1 MSSYVFAGIILFVVI
16 VIIELLLYSWRA
28 ASDFKRSNQV
38 LDRLQEDSWENEVS
52 ASAENILKKRIISSI
67 PFLNRLLFKINFI
80 ERLELLIRQTDATY
94 APAVYILLALVLGL
108 TGFLTGNF
116 YFKNSGMGL
125 LLGLVSCLSPF
136 VWLCV
141 KKNMRRK
148 KFAMQLPDALDLIAR
163 SLQAGHSFS
172 SGLKLVSDN
181 FPAPVGSEFA
191 ETIREINFGLPV
203 AEALQNLGRRVGSS
217 DLNFFIIA
225 TILQRDTGGNL
236 AEITQTIAALI
247 RERFKFAD
255 KVRVLAAE
263 GKISAF
269 ILIALPFVVLFFLMS
284 GSPDY
289 VGVLFNDP
297 IGKKACIGAALLML
311 LGIVVITRMIK
322 VEV

>member
-1 MSSYVFAGIILFVVI
+1 MNGYVFAGVILFVVI

-28 ASDFKRSNQV
+28 ASDLKRSQEV
-38 LDRLQEDSWENEVS
+38 LGRLQEDSWENEVS
-52 ASAENILKKRIISSI
+52 ASAENILKTRIISSI
-67 PFLNRLLFKINFI
+67 PFLDKLLSKINFI
-80 ERLELLIRQTDATY
+80 ERLELLIKQTESTN
-94 APAVYILLALVLGL
+94 APAVYILLALVLGVS
-108 TGFLTGNF
+108 GFLTGIF
-116 YFKNSGMGL
+116 YFKNSVMGL
-125 LLGLVSCLSPF
+125 LLGLVLCISPF
-136 VWLCV
+136 VWLRV
-141 KKNMRRK
+141 KKVLRMQ
-148 KFAMQLPDALDLIAR
+148 KFALQLPDALDLIAR

-247 RERFKFAD
+247 RERFKFQD

-269 ILIALPFVVLFFLMS
+269 ILIALPFVVLFFLLS
-284 GSPDY
+284 SSPGY

-297 IGKKACIGAALLML
+297 IGQKACIGAALLML